1 MRITT
6 QMLNESAKK
15 AGLPVNN
22 MSLLNF
28 INNDSSTTGNV
39 LLDALNK
46 NTTVNSF
53 EKSNYEKLEKSA
65 ETLEKA
71 ASVLASEDTDNIFAE
86 AGESGS
92 TDNIKTQVKT
102 LISNY
107 NDVIKSL
114 GNSDSVL
121 DSYYKQMMEDVTGDN
136 KADLSSIGI
145 TADKNGYLNL
155 DESKFNSADL
165 DTLEN
170 ILGSKGSYSAKVSFI
185 ADRVANNAETNLASI
200 SNQYSASGN
209 AYTSYMNSKYNFL
222 G

>member
-6 QMLNESAKK
+6 QMLNESARK
-15 AGLPVNN
+15 AGLPINN

-28 INNDSSTTGNV
+28 INNDNSTTGNA

-46 NTTVNSF
+46 NTNVNSL

-65 ETLEKA
+65 GALEKA
-71 ASVLASEDTDNIFAE
+71 ASILASEDTDNIFAQ
-86 AGESGS
+86 ARESGS
-92 TDNIKTQVKT
+92 TDNIKKQVKE

-107 NDVIKSL
+107 NDVMKSL
-114 GNSDSVL
+114 GNSGSVL
-121 DSYYKQMMEDVTGDN
+121 NSYYKQMMEELTSGN
-136 KADLSSIGI
+136 KTDLSNIGI
-145 TADKNGYLNL
+145 TTDKNGYLSL
-155 DESKFNSADL
+155 DESKFSSSDV

-170 ILGSKGSYSAKVSFI
+170 ILGSKNSYSTKVGFI
-185 ADRVANNAETNLASI
+185 AGRVANNAETNLASI

-209 AYTSYMNSKYNFL
+209 TYTSYINSKYNFW